1 MRDLLEQLPHALLPD
16 PTKESEDP
24 GLRHDVHDDD
34 LVRPFAEEDL
44 PIDASRSRR
53 SPLARHVD
61 VVVQPFDPRL
71 PTPVGLTLAV
81 EGQRVRSAAVDIGML
96 HQGIERR
103 AIGLDARGVALAEL
117 VAVVEPA
124 TLWGLSIAIAVERL
138 NGVEPGPSTRW
149 WRQTIVDLVAC
160 ASHARVL
167 ADVLRR
173 EPALSQRA
181 RQVAFAADV
190 ARHGLEFEHRF
201 ACAGGL
207 RSHVPEEERLTMR
220 RRIEEL
226 GRVAALWSDDD
237 VEDATRWLQGSGALD
252 ANRCR
257 EWGIDGPAA
266 AACGASPVLP
276 ADLGE
281 WLGLLTPKSS
291 GCAFARVVVR
301 LAELRACV
309 TRLLDRAAQAPP
321 VDDDD
326 HADTRPWSG
335 VEGVASALI
344 RGPGGTM
351 VVQVGLAAS
360 GAVRHLR
367 LRPPDLPVL
376 AGAIRAL
383 RGVRLDDVTE
393 VLSSFGLRA
402 SALDR

>member
-16 PTKESEDP
+16 PTRESEDP
-24 GLRHDVHDDD
+24 GLRHDVQDDD

-71 PTPVGLTLAV
+71 PTPIGLTLAV
-81 EGQRVRSAAVDIGML
+81 EGQRVRSAAIDIGML

-103 AIGLDARGVALAEL
+103 AIGLDASGIALAEL
-117 VAVVEPA
+117 VSVVEPT
-124 TLWGLSIAIAVERL
+124 TLWSLAIAIAVERL
-138 NGVEPGPSTRW
+138 IGREPGPSTRW
-149 WRQTIVDLVAC
+149 WRQIIVDLVAC

-181 RQVAFAADV
+181 RRVAVAADV
-190 ARHGLEFEHRF
+190 ARHGLDFEHRF

-207 RSHVPEEERLTMR
+207 RSRVPDDERLTLR

-226 GRVAALWSDDD
+226 GRAAASWSDDD

-252 ANRCR
+252 AGRCR

-266 AACGASPVLP
+266 AACGVSPMLP

-281 WLGLLTPKSS
+281 WLGLLTPRSS

-309 TRLLDRAAQAPP
+309 TRLVERAAQAPP
-321 VDDDD
+321 GDDDPD
-326 HADTRPWSG
+326 ARRWPPG
-335 VEGVASALI
+335 VEGIGSALV
-344 RGPGGTM
+344 RGPSGTM
-351 VVQVGLAAS
+351 VVQLGLTTS
-360 GAVRHLR
+360 GTVRHLR

-376 AGAIRAL
+376 AGVTRAL
-383 RGVRLDDVTE
+383 RGVRLDDVSE